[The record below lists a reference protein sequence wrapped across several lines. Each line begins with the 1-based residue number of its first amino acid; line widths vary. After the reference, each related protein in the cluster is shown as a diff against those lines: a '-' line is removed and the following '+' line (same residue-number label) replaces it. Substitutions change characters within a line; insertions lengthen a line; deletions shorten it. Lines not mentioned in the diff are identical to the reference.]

1 MLAHAVVCVDHRIGL
16 GATDVRGSYGYHLV
30 TAMALLL
37 ADALYHTVR
46 ATITAILDWHNPDGS
61 EAAAAAATAA
71 AASSAQEAPAAPV
84 GPEELAQGLQQQR
97 KKKRRFNKN
106 AWKREALRILES
118 DALSDA
124 SSLQFSLAAMERALR
139 QHIFMSDAALSWVGI
154 VGYIGISAVMVAALP
169 ALFSVGAGVA
179 AGGANLADAR
189 GLPWYF
195 LLVCALLAAVAAF
208 ANSRGGGAVDINLA
222 ESWAKFG
229 LLVFGLWA
237 GSGNAGSVGSS
248 LLCGGVMLGAT
259 SSALNAMYAW
269 RAGYMTMTSPTAIF
283 VAYMVGLGVGCV
295 LAPAAWLLFDS
306 NSVAAAAA
314 AVAHRGAAGL
324 LGPDKFY
331 ASPLVAVFRSTA
343 ALATGGM
350 SALPRAAQYVG
361 LAAFVVGIG
370 LNLVRDSLPVWLR
383 GVVPNPA
390 AVGVV
395 FLSGA
400 NVAVD
405 VVVGAAIRVFWRMVS
420 LLCTSLLA
428 SLSVCCPHSSCVCT
442 AVLPCTHA
450 SATQHRNTCSH
461 ACLCPLLPPCRCCCV
476 CVCCVSQ
483 RYPRSADAY
492 NLAVGCALIAGE
504 GLWGLGKGLL
514 AAFGVAPPICMSF
527 TPAP

>member
-1 MLAHAVVCVDHRIGL
+1 LCCCWGCAGL
-16 GATDVRGSYGYHLV
+16 GATDIRGFYGYHLV
-30 TAMALLL
+30 TALALLL

-46 ATITAILDWHNPDGS
+46 AIITAVLDWHNPDNS

-84 GPEELAQGLQQQR
+84 GREELEQGLRQR
-97 KKKRRFNKN
+97 KKKRRFTKN

-139 QHIFMSDAALSWVGI
+139 QHIFMSDTALSWVGI
-154 VGYIGISAVMVAALP
+154 VGYVVISAVTVAALP
-169 ALFSVGAGVA
+169 MLFSISSGVA

-195 LLVCALLAAVAAF
+195 LLVAAPLAAMAAF

-222 ESWAKFG
+222 EAWAKFAV
-229 LLVFGLWA
+229 LVFAIWA
-237 GSGNAGSVGSS
+237 GSSNAGSVGSS
-248 LLCGGVMLGAT
+248 LLCGGVVLGVT

-283 VAYMVGLGVGCV
+283 VAYMIGLGAGCV

-306 NSVAAAAA
+306 SSVAAAAA
-314 AVAHRGAAGL
+314 AVVPSASAGL
-324 LGPDKFY
+324 LGADKFY

-343 ALATGGM
+343 ALATGGV
-350 SALPRAAQYVG
+350 SALPHAAQYVG
-361 LAAFVVGIG
+361 LAAFVVGLG
-370 LNLVRDSLPVWLR
+370 LNLVRDSLPVWLK
-383 GVVPNPA
+383 GVVPYPA

-420 LLCTSLLA
+420 HHT
-428 SLSVCCPHSSCVCT
+428 
-442 AVLPCTHA
+442 
-450 SATQHRNTCSH
+450 
-461 ACLCPLLPPCRCCCV
+461 
-476 CVCCVSQ
+476 
-483 RYPRSADAY
+483 
-492 NLAVGCALIAGE
+492 GC
-504 GLWGLGKGLL
+504 
-514 AAFGVAPPICMSF
+514 
-527 TPAP
+527 

>member
-1 MLAHAVVCVDHRIGL
+1 MVCAGL
-16 GATDVRGSYGYHLV
+16 GATDIRGSYGYHLV

-46 ATITAILDWHNPDGS
+46 AIITAILDWHNPDNS

-84 GPEELAQGLQQQR
+84 GREELEQGLRQR

-139 QHIFMSDAALSWVGI
+139 QHIFMSDTALSWAGI
-154 VGYIGISAVMVAALP
+154 VGYVVISAVTVAALP
-169 ALFSVGAGVA
+169 VLFSISSGAA

-195 LLVCALLAAVAAF
+195 LLVAAPLAAMAAF

-222 ESWAKFG
+222 DAWSKFAV
-229 LLVFGLWA
+229 LVFAIWA
-237 GSGNAGSVGSS
+237 GSSNAGSVGSS

-283 VAYMVGLGVGCV
+283 VAYMIGLGAGCV

-314 AVAHRGAAGL
+314 AVVPSASAGL
-324 LGPDKFY
+324 LGADKFY
-331 ASPLVAVFRSTA
+331 ASPLGTMFRSTA
-343 ALATGGM
+343 ALATGGV
-350 SALPRAAQYVG
+350 SALPHAAQYVG
-361 LAAFVVGIG
+361 VAAFVVGLG
-370 LNLVRDSLPVWLR
+370 LNLVRDSLPVWLK
-383 GVVPNPA
+383 GMVPYPA
-390 AVGVV
+390 PVGVV

-420 LLCTSLLA
+420 RHTVC
-428 SLSVCCPHSSCVCT
+428 LS
-442 AVLPCTHA
+442 
-450 SATQHRNTCSH
+450 
-461 ACLCPLLPPCRCCCV
+461 
-476 CVCCVSQ
+476 
-483 RYPRSADAY
+483 
-492 NLAVGCALIAGE
+492 
-504 GLWGLGKGLL
+504 
-514 AAFGVAPPICMSF
+514 
-527 TPAP
+527 

>member
-1 MLAHAVVCVDHRIGL
+1 MVIARVVAMCGVHCTGL

-46 ATITAILDWHNPDGS
+46 ATITAVLDWHNPDGS

-71 AASSAQEAPAAPV
+71 AASSAQEAPAAAPV

-139 QHIFMSDAALSWVGI
+139 QHIFMSDTALSWVGI
-154 VGYIGISAVMVAALP
+154 AGYIIISAVMVGALP
-169 ALFSVGAGVA
+169 ALFSVGSGAA

-222 ESWAKFG
+222 EAWAKFG

-248 LLCGGVMLGAT
+248 LICGGVLLGVT

-314 AVAHRGAAGL
+314 AVAPRGAAAGL
-324 LGPDKFY
+324 LGADKFY

-350 SALPRAAQYVG
+350 SALPHAAQYVG

-370 LNLVRDSLPVWLR
+370 LNLVRDSLPKWLR
-383 GVVPNPA
+383 GVVPYPA

-420 LLCTSLLA
+420 LLLHTR
-428 SLSVCCPHSSCVCT
+428 CCLQICAT
-442 AVLPCTHA
+442 AVPAAAHPPHTRQRPLISPV
-450 SATQHRNTCSH
+450 SA
-461 ACLCPLLPPCRCCCV
+461 
-476 CVCCVSQ
+476 
-483 RYPRSADAY
+483 
-492 NLAVGCALIAGE
+492 
-504 GLWGLGKGLL
+504 
-514 AAFGVAPPICMSF
+514 
-527 TPAP
+527 